1 MGAAAGFIGFLT
13 NNVITFVFV
22 LSLLVFVHEMGHY
35 LVGRWSGIRIMAFSI
50 GFGPEIAGFTDRH
63 GTRWKLSLIP
73 LGGYVRFFGDEDASS
88 KTDVDQLSA
97 MTEEE
102 RAQSFAGAKLWK
114 RAATVAA
121 GPIANFILAI
131 AIFAVLFSIYG
142 RTAADPVVA
151 MVTRDGAAAEAGI
164 EPGDR
169 LVAIDGVKIT
179 TFDEVQ
185 RYVGLRPSRTI
196 VLSVERD
203 GQKRDFQIIP
213 KLVED
218 TDQFGNKMEMGRIG
232 IALVDPLVTAIEP
245 AGPAAKA
252 GILAGDRL
260 VAIDGNNVATYYDIG
275 RYVSD
280 RPGKSIVLTVQRN
293 GQMRDFPV
301 VPERLTDTDASG
313 NKKDVGSIG
322 IAPIDPLV
330 GSIAPDSP
338 AEAAGLELGDRILS
352 VDGRAIGSIGEVQR
366 YAAAHADKPVTLS
379 VERNGQTRD
388 LSVTPKKSE
397 EADAFGT
404 QTEIATIGIT
414 DGQKPIKLRY
424 EAYGPLQAVGEGVK
438 QTGSIIS
445 GTFEYIANVIGGY
458 MKADQLGG
466 PIRVAQLSG
475 QMATLG
481 FAAVLQF
488 AAILS
493 VSIGLLNLMPVPVL
507 DGGHLMFYAIEAV
520 RGKPLGARAQDIAF
534 RIGFA
539 MVLSLMVFAT
549 WNDISSRL
557 G

>member
-1 MGAAAGFIGFLT
+1 MGNAAGFIGFLT

-50 GFGPEIAGFTDRH
+50 GFGPEILGYTDRH

-88 KTDVDQLSA
+88 KTDTDQLAA

-131 AIFAVLFSIYG
+131 AIFAILFSVYG
-142 RTAADPVVA
+142 RTVADPVVA

-169 LVAIDGVKIT
+169 LMAIDGVKVK

-185 RYVGLRPSRTI
+185 RYVGLRPGRTI

-203 GQKRDFQIIP
+203 GQMRDFRIMP

-232 IALVDPLVTAIEP
+232 IALVDPLVTGVAP
-245 AGPAAKA
+245 NGPAAKA
-252 GILAGDRL
+252 GVLAGDRL
-260 VAIDGNNVATYYDIG
+260 IAVDGNNVATYYDIG
-275 RYVSD
+275 RYVGD
-280 RPGKSIVLTVQRN
+280 RPGKNIVLTIQRN
-293 GQMRDFPV
+293 GAIRDFPIV
-301 VPERLTDTDASG
+301 AETLAKTDASG

-330 GSIAPDSP
+330 ASITPDSP
-338 AEAAGLELGDRILS
+338 AEAAGLQLGDRILS
-352 VDGRAIGSIGEVQR
+352 VDGQAVDSIGEVQR
-366 YAAAHADKPVTLS
+366 YAASHVDKPVALS
-379 VERNGQTRD
+379 VERSGQTRD
-388 LSVTPKKSE
+388 VTVTPRKSE
-397 EADAFGT
+397 ETDIFGAPT
-404 QTEIATIGIT
+404 QIASIGIT

-424 EAYGPLQAVGEGVK
+424 ETYGPFQALSEGVK
-438 QTGSIIS
+438 QTGSIVS

-481 FAAVLQF
+481 FSAVLQF

>member
-1 MGAAAGFIGFLT
+1 MGSAASLIGFLT

-35 LVGRWSGIRIMAFSI
+35 LVGRWSGIRVMAFSI

-88 KTDVDQLSA
+88 KTDVDQLAA

-102 RAQSFAGAKLWK
+102 RAHSFAGARLWK

-121 GPIANFILAI
+121 GPIANFLLAI
-131 AIFAVLFSIYG
+131 VIFAALFGIYG
-142 RTAADPVVA
+142 RTVADPVVA

-169 LVAIDGVKIT
+169 LVAVDGAKVA

-185 RYVGLRPSRTI
+185 RYVGLRPGRTI
-196 VLSVERD
+196 VLTVERD
-203 GQKRDFQIIP
+203 GQNRDFRIVP

-232 IALVDPLVTAIEP
+232 IALVDPVVTAVEP

-252 GILAGDRL
+252 GVLAGDRL
-260 VAIDGNNVATYYDIG
+260 IAVDGNNVATYYDIG
-275 RYVSD
+275 RYVSEH
-280 RPGKSIVLTVQRN
+280 PGKNIVLTIQRN
-293 GQMRDFPV
+293 GAIRDFPMM
-301 VPERLTDTDASG
+301 TDTLVDTAASG
-313 NKKDVGSIG
+313 DKKDVGSIG

-330 GSIAPDSP
+330 ASIASDSP
-338 AEAAGLELGDRILS
+338 AQAAGLEVGDRILS
-352 VDGRAIGSIGEVQR
+352 VDGREIGSIGEVQR
-366 YAAAHADKPVTLS
+366 SAAAHADKPMTMTVK
-379 VERNGQTRD
+379 RDGQTREVT
-388 LSVTPKKSE
+388 VTPRKSE
-397 EADAFGT
+397 ETDAFGAR
-404 QTEIATIGIT
+404 TEIATIGIT
-414 DGQKPIKLRY
+414 DGQKPIRLRY
-424 EAYGPLQAVGEGVK
+424 EAYGPLQALSEGVK
-438 QTGSIIS
+438 QTASIVS
-445 GTFEYIANVIGGY
+445 GTFEYIGNVIGGY

-549 WNDISSRL
+549 WNDISSRI